1 MPKITKEDFNQL
13 LESEMPWALEAGMFL
28 EKLGPGTAKIR
39 IPYNEGMLRPGGT
52 ISGPT
57 MMMLADAL
65 MYAVV
70 LSEIGKVALAVTT
83 SFNINF
89 LKKPRPA
96 DLIAEGKTLKIG
108 RRLAVV
114 EVSIFSDGLLNPV
127 AHATGTYSI
136 PPNRDT

>member
-1 MPKITKEDFNQL
+1 VPKITIEDFNQL

-114 EVSIFSDGLLNPV
+114 EVSIFSDGHLNPV

>member
-1 MPKITKEDFNQL
+1 MPKITIEDFNQL

-39 IPYNEGMLRPGGT
+39 IPYDEGMLRPGGT

-114 EVSIFSDGLLNPV
+114 EVSIFSDGHLNPV

>member
-114 EVSIFSDGLLNPV
+114 EVSIFSDGHLNPV

>member
-1 MPKITKEDFNQL
+1 MPKITIEDFNQL

-89 LKKPRPA
+89 LKA
-96 DLIAEGKTLKIG
+96 
-108 RRLAVV
+108 
-114 EVSIFSDGLLNPV
+114 F
-127 AHATGTYSI
+127 AT
-136 PPNRDT
+136 

>member
-1 MPKITKEDFNQL
+1 MPKITIEDFNQL

-39 IPYNEGMLRPGGT
+39 IPYDEGMLRPGGT

-89 LKKPRPA
+89 LNKPRPA
-96 DLIAEGKTLKIG
+96 DLIAEGRTLKVG
-108 RRLAVV
+108 RQLVVV
-114 EVSIFSDGLLNPV
+114 EVSIFSDGQPNPV

-136 PPNRDT
+136 PPNRVT

>member
-1 MPKITKEDFNQL
+1 MPKITIEDFNQL